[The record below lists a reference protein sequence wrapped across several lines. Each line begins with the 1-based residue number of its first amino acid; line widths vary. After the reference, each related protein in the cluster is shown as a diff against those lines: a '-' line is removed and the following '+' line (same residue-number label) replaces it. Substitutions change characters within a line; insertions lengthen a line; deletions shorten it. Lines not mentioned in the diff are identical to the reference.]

1 MHAIRLLAGAQ
12 PGVECRL
19 SVRLEERYTLHSMD
33 PMQRCGATFR
43 AVRIKRRW
51 RQVDLARRAG
61 VHRSVISNI
70 ERGHL
75 EGVAIGT
82 LIRVARALEIHVSF
96 TTRWRGGDLDR
107 MLSAKHAG
115 LHEAV
120 ARWFSAELPEWILA
134 PEVSYSINGERG
146 VIDILAWHPG
156 RRALLVIE
164 LKTDIVDVNEL
175 VGSMD
180 RRRRLAWHRSGP
192 GMGSPHRF
200 NMGPCG
206 GWPHEPCPAAS
217 PQDDASERI
226 SDRRSGDGRMA
237 TPSRFGGEGTVALGA
252 ERFRTGTR
260 DIRGASSRAPC
271 SVMKR

>member
-1 MHAIRLLAGAQ
+1 
-12 PGVECRL
+12 
-19 SVRLEERYTLHSMD
+19 MD
-33 PMQRCGATFR
+33 PVQRCGATFR
-43 AVRIKRRW
+43 AVRIKRGW

-146 VIDILAWHPG
+146 VIDILAWHPR

-180 RRRRLAWHRSGP
+180 RRRRLAWRIARDRGWDPLTVSTWVLVASGHTNRARLRAHRTMLRNAFPIDGRAMAGWLRRPDTEVKGLSLWERNDSAHGP
-192 GMGSPHRF
+192 GTFAARHRVRR
-200 NMGPCG
+200 
-206 GWPHEPCPAAS
+206 AA
-217 PQDDASERI
+217 
-226 SDRRSGDGRMA
+226 
-237 TPSRFGGEGTVALGA
+237 
-252 ERFRTGTR
+252 
-260 DIRGASSRAPC
+260 
-271 SVMKR
+271 